1 VRGSGNPSSGPSG
14 HLLPEGEGK
23 TCGFVPLPPGEGAPK
38 GRVRDFAWRFLSI
51 SLILLSVAA
60 GMSAAQND
68 WRLIDA
74 AKQGNKAAIRTLLK
88 EKVDVNTAAPDGTT
102 ALHWA
107 VRSDDIESAKLLL
120 QAGANVR
127 LTDRYGITPLKL
139 AAENGNAAMIEVLLK
154 AGADPNAAMPT
165 GETVLMTAAHTGKPD
180 AVSML
185 LTHGAKPNEKETRF
199 GETAMM
205 WAAAENNA
213 SAIRVLADGG
223 GDLNAKSKLM
233 EFPEFKF
240 LTSGMV
246 ITALPKGGW
255 TPLMYAARQGSID
268 STKALL
274 EAGANPNV
282 TDPDG
287 TTATMIAII
296 NAHFDL
302 AAMLAEKGADLN
314 VADSS
319 GMTALYAA
327 VDMHTLAPMLS
338 RPAPKVTDKLDA
350 AALVPVLLKH
360 GSNPNLRLKKPIIG
374 RHHDSGDASMGEG
387 TTPLMRAAKSSDFPV
402 IRSLLEGGANPS
414 LTQKDYSN
422 MTMILLN
429 GRGASNESAVLEIIK
444 LCVGRGLDVDAF
456 NANGQTLL
464 HLAVQ
469 RGNNSIVRYLAEGGA
484 KLDMK
489 NKQGRTPMDL
499 ALGVGAGPGGPAG
512 PGGGGARGARGGG
525 PGGPGGG
532 GGSNLAAATILREFL
547 R

>member
-1 VRGSGNPSSGPSG
+1 MRGRK
-14 HLLPEGEGK
+14 HKL
-23 TCGFVPLPPGEGAPK
+23 A
-38 GRVRDFAWRFLSI
+38 ARFLATFLVVI
-51 SLILLSVAA
+51 SVAA
-60 GMSAAQND
+60 AMRAAQND
-68 WRLIDA
+68 RRLIDA
-74 AKQGNKAAIRTLLK
+74 AKQGNKASIRALLK
-88 EKVDVNTAAPDGTT
+88 EKVPVNAVATDGTT

-107 VRSDDIESAKLLL
+107 VRSDDMETVKLLL

-127 LTDRYGITPLKL
+127 MADRYGITPLRF

-154 AGADPNAAMPT
+154 AGADPNATLPT
-165 GETVLMTAAHTGKPD
+165 GETALMTAAHTGKPD

-185 LTHGAKPNEKETRF
+185 LSHGAKPNEREQRF
-199 GETAMM
+199 GETAAM

-213 SAIRVLADGG
+213 AAIRVLADGG
-223 GDLNAKSKLM
+223 GDLNAKSRLM

-255 TPLMYAARQGSID
+255 TPLMYAARQGSMD
-268 STKALL
+268 AARALV
-274 EAGANPNV
+274 EAGANPNL

-287 TTATMIAII
+287 TTATIVAII
-296 NAHFDL
+296 NVHFDL

-314 VADSS
+314 IADSS

-338 RPAPKVTDKLDA
+338 RPAPKVIDRLDA

-360 GSNPNLRLKKPIIG
+360 GANPNAGLKKPIIG

-387 TTPLMRAAKSSDFPV
+387 TTALMRAAKSSDFEV
-402 IRSLLEGGANPS
+402 INALIQGGANPS

-422 MTMILLN
+422 MAMILMN
-429 GRGASNESAVLEIIK
+429 GRGAGNEPAILETIK
-444 LCVGRGLDVDAF
+444 LGVAHGLDIDAF

-464 HLAVQ
+464 HIAVQ
-469 RGNNSIVRYLAEGGA
+469 RGNNLIVRYLAESGA

-489 NKQGRTPMDL
+489 NKQGRSPMDL
-499 ALGVGAGPGGPAG
+499 ALGVGGPGGPPA
-512 PGGGGARGARGGG
+512 PGGGGRGARG
-525 PGGPGGG
+525 GGPGGG

>member
-1 VRGSGNPSSGPSG
+1 M
-14 HLLPEGEGK
+14 
-23 TCGFVPLPPGEGAPK
+23 
-38 GRVRDFAWRFLSI
+38 RDLSFRLLSI
-51 SLILLSVAA
+51 ALVLLSVAA
-60 GMSAAQND
+60 GMRAAEND
-68 WRLIDA
+68 RRLIDA
-74 AKQGNKAAIRTLLK
+74 AKQGNKASIRALLK
-88 EKVDVNTAAPDGTT
+88 EKVPVNTVASDGTT

-107 VRSDDIESAKLLL
+107 VRSDDLETAKLLL

-127 LTDRYGITPLKL
+127 VADRYGIAPLKL
-139 AAENGNAAMIEVLLK
+139 AAENGSAAMIEILLK
-154 AGADPNAAMPT
+154 AGADPNTTLPS
-165 GETVLMTAAHTGKPD
+165 GETTLMTAAHTGKPD
-180 AVSML
+180 AISML
-185 LTHGAKPNEKETRF
+185 LTHGAKPNERESRF

-205 WAAAENNA
+205 WAAAENNGA
-213 SAIRVLADGG
+213 AIRVLADGG
-223 GDLNAKSKLM
+223 GDLNAKSNLT

-255 TPLMYAARQGSID
+255 TPLMYAARQGSMD
-268 STKALL
+268 SARTLI
-274 EAGANPNV
+274 EAGANPNL

-287 TTATMIAII
+287 TTATIIAII

-302 AAMLAEKGADLN
+302 AAMLAEKGVDLN

-360 GSNPNLRLKKPIIG
+360 GANPNLRLKKPIIG

-387 TTPLMRAAKSSDFPV
+387 TTPLMRAAKSADFTV
-402 IRSLLEGGANPS
+402 IRSLLEGGANPA

-422 MTMILLN
+422 MTMILMN
-429 GRGASNESAVLEIIK
+429 GRGAGNESAILETIK
-444 LCVGRGLDVDAF
+444 LCVEHGLDFDAF

-464 HLAVQ
+464 HIAVQ
-469 RGNNSIVRYLAEGGA
+469 RGNNSIVRYLAENGA

-489 NKQGRTPMDL
+489 NKQGRTPLDL
-499 ALGVGAGPGGPAG
+499 ALGVGAAPGGPVG
-512 PGGGGARGARGGG
+512 PPGGGGARGARGGA
-525 PGGPGGG
+525 GGG

>member
-1 VRGSGNPSSGPSG
+1 MR
-14 HLLPEGEGK
+14 
-23 TCGFVPLPPGEGAPK
+23 
-38 GRVRDFAWRFLSI
+38 RDFFLRCLAI
-51 SLILLSVAA
+51 SLVLVSVTA
-60 GMSAAQND
+60 GMRAAQND
-68 WRLIDA
+68 RRLIEA
-74 AKQGNKAAIRTLLK
+74 VKQGNKASIRALLK
-88 EKVDVNTAAPDGTT
+88 EKVPVNTTATDGTT
-102 ALHWA
+102 ALHWS
-107 VRSDDIESAKLLL
+107 VRSDDMETTKLLL

-127 LTDRYGITPLKL
+127 SADRYGITPLKL
-139 AAENGNAAMIEVLLK
+139 AAENGSAPMIEVLLK
-154 AGADPNAAMPT
+154 AGADPNATLPT
-165 GETVLMTAAHTGKPD
+165 GETALMTAAHTGKPD
-180 AVSML
+180 AISML
-185 LTHGAKPNEKETRF
+185 LTHGAKPNERDIRF

-213 SAIRVLADGG
+213 AAIRVLADGG
-223 GDLNAKSKLM
+223 GDLNAKSRLM
-233 EFPEFKF
+233 EFPEFRF

-255 TPLMYAARQGSID
+255 TPLMYTARQGSID
-268 STKALL
+268 SARALI
-274 EAGANPNV
+274 EAGANPNL

-287 TTATMIAII
+287 TTATVIAII

-314 VADSS
+314 IADSS

-338 RPAPKVTDKLDA
+338 RPAPKVLDKLDS

-360 GSNPNLRLKKPIIG
+360 GADPNLRLKKPIIG

-387 TTPLMRAAKSSDFPV
+387 TTALMRAAKSSDFEV
-402 IRSLLEGGANPS
+402 IKSLLQGGADPA

-429 GRGASNESAVLEIIK
+429 GRGAGNESAILETIK
-444 LCVGRGLDVDAF
+444 LCVERGLDVDAF
-456 NANGQTLL
+456 NANGQTIL
-464 HLAVQ
+464 HIAVQ
-469 RGNNSIVRYLAEGGA
+469 RGNNSIVRYLAEKGA

-499 ALGVGAGPGGPAG
+499 ALGVGAGQGGPGGPGGPAAA
-512 PGGGGARGARGGG
+512 GGARGARGGG
-525 PGGPGGG
+525 PG

>member
-1 VRGSGNPSSGPSG
+1 MRGRK
-14 HLLPEGEGK
+14 HKVAARVLA
-23 TCGFVPLPPGEGAPK
+23 TFFV
-38 GRVRDFAWRFLSI
+38 V
-51 SLILLSVAA
+51 LSVAA
-60 GMSAAQND
+60 GMRAAQND
-68 WRLIDA
+68 RRLIDA
-74 AKQGNKAAIRTLLK
+74 AKQGNKTAIRALLK
-88 EKVDVNTAAPDGTT
+88 EKVPVNAIASDGTT

-107 VRSDDIESAKLLL
+107 VRSDDMETVKLLL

-127 LTDRYGITPLKL
+127 FTDRYGITPLKF

-154 AGADPNAAMPT
+154 AGADPNATLPT
-165 GETVLMTAAHTGKPD
+165 GETALMTAAHTGKPD
-180 AVSML
+180 AVGML
-185 LTHGAKPNEKETRF
+185 LSHGAKPNEREQRF
-199 GETAMM
+199 GETAAM

-213 SAIRVLADGG
+213 AAIRVLADGG
-223 GDLNAKSKLM
+223 GDLNAKSRLM

-255 TPLMYAARQGSID
+255 TPLMYAARQGSMD
-268 STKALL
+268 AARALV
-274 EAGANPNV
+274 EAGANPNL

-287 TTATMIAII
+287 TTATIVAII

-314 VADSS
+314 IADSS

-338 RPAPKVTDKLDA
+338 RPAPKVIDRLDA

-360 GSNPNLRLKKPIIG
+360 GANPNAGLKKPIIG

-387 TTPLMRAAKSSDFPV
+387 TTALMRAAKSSDFEV
-402 IRSLLEGGANPS
+402 INALIQGGANPS

-422 MTMILLN
+422 MAMILMN
-429 GRGASNESAVLEIIK
+429 GRGAGNEPAILETIK
-444 LCVGRGLDVDAF
+444 LGVAHGLDIDAF

-464 HLAVQ
+464 HIAVQ
-469 RGNNSIVRYLAEGGA
+469 RGNNLIVRYLAESGA

-489 NKQGRTPMDL
+489 NKQGRSPMDL
-499 ALGVGAGPGGPAG
+499 ALGVGGPGGPPA
-512 PGGGGARGARGGG
+512 PGGGGRGARGGG
-525 PGGPGGG
+525 PGGGGA
-532 GGSNLAAATILREFL
+532 SNLAAATILREFL

>member
-1 VRGSGNPSSGPSG
+1 DMDTV
-14 HLLPEGEGK
+14 
-23 TCGFVPLPPGEGAPK
+23 
-38 GRVRDFAWRFLSI
+38 
-51 SLILLSVAA
+51 
-60 GMSAAQND
+60 
-68 WRLIDA
+68 
-74 AKQGNKAAIRTLLK
+74 
-88 EKVDVNTAAPDGTT
+88 
-102 ALHWA
+102 
-107 VRSDDIESAKLLL
+107 KLLL

-139 AAENGNAAMIEVLLK
+139 AAENGSAAVIEVLLK
-154 AGADPNAAMPT
+154 AGADPNTTLPT
-165 GETVLMTAAHTGKPD
+165 GETALMTAAHTGKPD
-180 AVSML
+180 AVSTL
-185 LTHGAKPNEKETRF
+185 LTHGARPNERDKQF

-213 SAIRVLADGG
+213 AAIRVLADGG
-223 GDLNAKSKLM
+223 GDLNAKSRLM

-255 TPLMYAARQGSID
+255 TPLMYAARQGSMEAAR
-268 STKALL
+268 ALV
-274 EAGANPNV
+274 EAGADANL

-287 TTATMIAII
+287 TTATIIAII

-314 VADSS
+314 IPDSS

-338 RPAPKVTDKLDA
+338 RPAPKVLDRLDA

-360 GSNPNLRLKKPIIG
+360 GANPNARLKKPIIG

-387 TTPLMRAAKSSDFPV
+387 TTPLMRASKSSDFEV
-402 IRSLLEGGANPS
+402 IQSLLKGGANPS

-422 MTMILLN
+422 MAMILMN
-429 GRGASNESAVLEIIK
+429 GRGAGNESAILETIK
-444 LCVGRGLDVDAF
+444 LCVQHGLDLDSF

-469 RGNNSIVRYLAEGGA
+469 RGNNAIVRYLAENGA

-499 ALGVGAGPGGPAG
+499 ALGVGGGPGGPGGPAG
-512 PGGGGARGARGGG
+512 PGAGGRGAR
-525 PGGPGGG
+525 GGPGGG
-532 GGSNLAAATILREFL
+532 GASNLAAATILREFL

>member
-1 VRGSGNPSSGPSG
+1 LFVFLAVTAAVR
-14 HLLPEGEGK
+14 
-23 TCGFVPLPPGEGAPK
+23 
-38 GRVRDFAWRFLSI
+38 
-51 SLILLSVAA
+51 
-60 GMSAAQND
+60 AAQTD
-68 WRLIDA
+68 RRLVEA
-74 AKQGNKAAIRTLLK
+74 AKEGNNSSIRALLK
-88 EKVDVNTAAPDGTT
+88 EKVSVNTTAPDGTT

-107 VRSDDIESAKLLL
+107 VRGDDLESAKLLL

-127 LTDRYGITPLKL
+127 LTDRYGIAPLKL
-139 AAENGNAAMIEVLLK
+139 AAENGSAPMIELLLK
-154 AGADPNAAMPT
+154 AGADPNTTLPS
-165 GETVLMTAAHTGKPD
+165 GETALMTAAHTGKPD

-185 LTHGAKPNEKETRF
+185 IAHGAKPNEKDTRF

-213 SAIRVLADGG
+213 SAIRVLADSG

-255 TPLMYAARQGSID
+255 TPLMYAARQGSVD
-268 STKALL
+268 SARALI
-274 EAGANPNV
+274 EAGANPDL

-327 VDMHTLAPMLS
+327 VDMHTLGPMLS
-338 RPAPKVTDKLDA
+338 RPAPKVLDKLDA
-350 AALVPVLLKH
+350 AALVPILLKH
-360 GSNPNLRLKKPIIG
+360 GANPNLRLKKPIIG

-387 TTPLMRAAKSSDFPV
+387 TTPLMRAAKSADFSV
-402 IRSLLEGGANPS
+402 IKSLLQGGANPS
-414 LTQKDYSN
+414 ITQKDYSN
-422 MTMILLN
+422 MTMILMG
-429 GRGASNESAVLEIIK
+429 GRGAGNEAAILETIR
-444 LCVGRGLDVDAF
+444 LCVDNGLDVDAF

-469 RGNNSIVRYLAEGGA
+469 RGSNSIVRYLAENGA
-484 KLDMK
+484 KLDIR
-489 NKQGRTPMDL
+489 NKQGRTPMDI
-499 ALGVGAGPGGPAG
+499 ALGVGAATGPGAAG
-512 PGGGGARGARGGG
+512 PGARGARGGG
-525 PGGPGGG
+525 PGGPA
-532 GGSNLAAATILREFL
+532 GGSNLAAVAILREFL
-547 R
+547 K

>member
-1 VRGSGNPSSGPSG
+1 
-14 HLLPEGEGK
+14 
-23 TCGFVPLPPGEGAPK
+23 
-38 GRVRDFAWRFLSI
+38 VRDLTSRILA
-51 SLILLSVAA
+51 ILLVLLAVAA
-60 GMSAAQND
+60 GMRAAEND
-68 WRLIDA
+68 YRLIEA
-74 AKQGNKAAIRTLLK
+74 AKQGNKATIRALLK
-88 EKVDVNTAAPDGTT
+88 EKIPINTAATDGTT
-102 ALHWA
+102 ALHWV
-107 VRSDDIESAKLLL
+107 VRSDDIETTRLLL

-127 LTDRYGITPLKL
+127 LADRYGITALRL
-139 AAENGNAAMIEVLLK
+139 AAENGSAAMIEVLVK
-154 AGADPNAAMPT
+154 AGADPNTTLPT
-165 GETVLMTAAHTGKPD
+165 GETALMTAAHTGKPD
-180 AVSML
+180 AVGML
-185 LTHGAKPNEKETRF
+185 LTHGAKPNERDNRF

-213 SAIRVLADGG
+213 AAIRVLADGG
-223 GDLNAKSKLM
+223 GDLNAKSRLM
-233 EFPEFKF
+233 DFPEFKF

-255 TPLMYAARQGSID
+255 TPLMYAARQGSLD
-268 STKALL
+268 AARALM
-274 EAGANPNV
+274 EAGANPNL

-287 TTATMIAII
+287 TTATIIAII

-327 VDMHTLAPMLS
+327 VDMHTLGPMLS

-350 AALVPVLLKH
+350 GALVPVLLKH
-360 GSNPNLRLKKPIIG
+360 GANPDLRLKKPIIG

-387 TTPLMRAAKSSDFPV
+387 TTALMRAAKSSDFEV
-402 IRSLLEGGANPS
+402 IKSLLQGGANPS
-414 LTQKDYSN
+414 ITQKDYSN

-429 GRGASNESAVLEIIK
+429 GRGAGNEAAVLETIK
-444 LCVGRGLDVDAF
+444 LCVAHGLDIDSF

-469 RGNNSIVRYLAEGGA
+469 RGNNSIVRYLAESGA

-499 ALGVGAGPGGPAG
+499 ALGVGAGPGGPVG
-512 PGGGGARGARGGG
+512 PGGRGARGGG
-525 PGGPGGG
+525 PGG